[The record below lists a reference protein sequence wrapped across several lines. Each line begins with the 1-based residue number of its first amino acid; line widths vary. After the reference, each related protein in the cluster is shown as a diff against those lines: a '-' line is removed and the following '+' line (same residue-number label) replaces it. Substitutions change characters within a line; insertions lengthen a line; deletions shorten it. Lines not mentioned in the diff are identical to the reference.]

1 MATCDAGNGCSIT
14 CTNGCGA
21 VYSNGTCTKWCEPS
35 FNAEDIPEGIFEG
48 KFSIEVNDLA
58 IGILAQAIGEKALN
72 GKLQS
77 YMHSKKRVT
86 FKLPSTD
93 LSGLLGELS

>member
-35 FNAEDIPEGIFEG
+35 FNAEDIPEGIFEE

-58 IGILAQAIGEKALN
+58 IGIL
-72 GKLQS
+72 
-77 YMHSKKRVT
+77 
-86 FKLPSTD
+86 D
-93 LSGLLGELS
+93 LLHNRLFLCEEVPGGIIL